1 MTVWRQADG
10 APVACVEKLKV
21 LADNEREL
29 RAVMSDAFDDAVLMG
44 VDQAHMRQTLI
55 EMVESLPGPGQR

>member
-1 MTVWRQADG
+1 MTIWRQADG
-10 APVACVEKLKV
+10 APIACVEKLKV

-44 VDQAHMRQTLI
+44 VDHAQMRLTLI
-55 EMVESLPGPGQR
+55 EMVESLPGPGRR